1 MVDKTVKT
9 AKTPQ
14 AKSKVSI
21 KSKVKV
27 EPDTSE
33 ASKKLVNDRFKR
45 AKNFRETDQEDI
57 WKRSYNNW
65 RGVLDQSL
73 YPWRSKLFIP
83 WSFTVVETIIP
94 KVFARDPKW
103 RAISRN
109 PNPVPMNT
117 PVEEGQYRLST
128 PDQASVVG
136 NLLTYQWNRI
146 GMRLKMYDYIKDS
159 LMYSKGYA
167 KVTWNFKTKKKTE
180 MVPVVGENDE
190 ITFEKQEKN
199 FIYCDD
205 PNVEIIDP
213 FDIYVDPDAT
223 SLENATYIIH
233 RKIVPLEDLK
243 NNVNYKNV
251 DQIKMTEKSGTT
263 SFLNND
269 LNEQTR
275 YDGAKP
281 GPDGAKKEVEVLEYW
296 ESDRLIVVAN
306 GSVVLRDTPNPYNH
320 KQIPF
325 VELDDYRDPHKYYG
339 QSELSVIDPL
349 QREINAIR
357 NQRRDYDNLQLNP
370 VIRMV
375 PGTLRNPNSAV
386 MAPGNVWMVSDLTS
400 MDTFTL
406 PALQGA
412 STEIESRTAQDIK
425 MTVAIDEIGIG
436 LLPDNPQR
444 RSATEVVTAQSMAG
458 KRFAI
463 KIALLEEAVKK
474 IGEMVFAL
482 NQQFLDQER
491 VIQIVGERGAQEWL
505 KLSPEDIQGDFFID
519 IETGSMLPKDEI
531 AARQEAVQLLQYIT
545 PIISPVIQTNPGVI
559 LPVIRMV
566 LDTFELPGK
575 QEILDELNDALG
587 QAKEVK
593 EQEAAQEEQVAQAQ
607 AAQSEAAALNQVGQ
621 AVQAPEGELAVPN
634 TAQGTRSDLELST
647 LLGGQQ

>member
-109 PNPVPMNT
+109 PDPVPMNT

-180 MVPVVGENDE
+180 MVPVVGEDDE

-223 SLENATYIIH
+223 SLENASYMIH
-233 RKIVPLEDLK
+233 RKMVPLEDLK

-491 VIQIVGERGAQEWL
+491 VIQIVGERGAQEWI
-505 KLSPEDIQGDFFID
+505 KLSPEDIKGDFFID

-575 QEILDELNDALG
+575 QEILDELNAALG
-587 QAKEVK
+587 QAKK
-593 EQEAAQEEQVAQAQ
+593 AKDGQMAQEQELSQAQ
-607 AAQSEAAALNQVGQ
+607 AAEAEAAALNQVGQ
-621 AVQAPEGELAVPN
+621 AAQVPEEELAVPN
-634 TAQGTRSDLELST
+634 TLQGVRADNELAT
-647 LLGGQQ
+647 LLGNEA

>member
-1 MVDKTVKT
+1 MANKTT
-9 AKTPQ
+9 KTP
-14 AKSKVSI
+14 AKQGESPTAAAKN
-21 KSKVKV
+21 
-27 EPDTSE
+27 
-33 ASKKLVNDRFKR
+33 LVNTRFKT
-45 AKNFRETDQEDI
+45 AKNFRQTDQEDI

-65 RGVLDQSL
+65 RGILDGSL

-103 RAISRN
+103 RAISRD
-109 PNPVPMNT
+109 PAPAPEQQ
-117 PVEEGQYRLST
+117 PQEEMQGLKLST
-128 PDQASVVG
+128 PDQASVVN
-136 NLLTYQWNRI
+136 NLLSYQWSHM

-167 KVTWNFKTKKKTE
+167 KVTWNFKTKTTTIQE
-180 MVPVVGENDE
+180 PVVGKDDE
-190 ITFEKQEKN
+190 ITFKEVKKN
-199 FIYCDD
+199 DVYCDD

-213 FDIYVDPDAT
+213 FDIYVDPEAT
-223 SLENATYIIH
+223 SLDNAAYVIH
-233 RKIVPLEDLK
+233 RKVVPYERVK
-243 NNVNYKNV
+243 NNTNYKNV
-251 DQIKMTEKSGTT
+251 HLIKSSKGQAPQNAIDNTLNQDTRFSG
-263 SFLNND
+263 SAP
-269 LNEQTR
+269 QT
-275 YDGAKP
+275 DDFKQ
-281 GPDGAKKEVEVLEYW
+281 DVELLEYW
-296 ESDRLIVVAN
+296 ETDRLIVVAN
-306 GSVVLRDTPNPYNH
+306 GSVVLRDSPNPYAH
-320 KQIPF
+320 KKLPF

-386 MAPGNVWMVSDLTS
+386 MAPGNVWMVSDLSS

-406 PALQGA
+406 PALQGTA
-412 STEIESRTAQDIK
+412 RDIEQQTANDIK
-425 MTVAIDEIGIG
+425 MSVAIDEIGIG

-474 IGEMVFAL
+474 IGDLVFAL

-491 VIQIVGERGAQEWL
+491 VIQIVGPRGAQQWL
-505 KLSPEDIQGDFFID
+505 KLTPDDIRGQYFID

-531 AARQEAVQLLQYIT
+531 ASRQEAVQLLQYIT
-545 PIISPVIQTNPGVI
+545 PIISPIIPSNPGVI
-559 LPVIRMV
+559 SPIIRMV

-575 QEILDELNDALG
+575 QEILDELNSALG
-587 QAKEVK
+587 QAK
-593 EQEAAQEEQVAQAQ
+593 QANQAQAQ
-607 AAQSEAAALNQVGQ
+607 AEQGLAQSEQANQEAGAINQLAQ
-621 AVQAPEGELAVPN
+621 AQQTPETL
-634 TAQGTRSDLELST
+634 QGTRADNELSK
-647 LLGGQQ
+647 LVDANA